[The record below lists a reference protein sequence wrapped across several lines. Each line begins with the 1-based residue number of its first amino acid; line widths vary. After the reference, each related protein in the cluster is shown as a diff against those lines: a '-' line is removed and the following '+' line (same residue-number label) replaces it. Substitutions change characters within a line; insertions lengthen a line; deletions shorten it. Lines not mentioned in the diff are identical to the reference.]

1 MTELAEDGRWHMSLT
16 GLARGFH
23 LRYVKVENFDV
34 LPRRVAVIVAPSRRP
49 DVVFDVV
56 PSDPIAVIVAPSL
69 RPAASGGR
77 SSKTTSKPRPR
88 AVDEALLAN
97 AADEIPM
104 LHMINLPKR
113 GHGGLP
119 AIEHPGL
126 FSTRFFRN
134 AHHMLCEFDETKDFE
149 TAVDLEDDP
158 TGTLFE
164 EIYTAW
170 KAVGGSAAPCCVAT
184 CEEAG
189 LLGVGFGW
197 SKAYRVKAAKLSLAV
212 AVGIQNNKLQT
223 IAANGNYLD
232 IRNMLI
238 AAGLY
243 RRIEQSV

>member
-1 MTELAEDGRWHMSLT
+1 MTAT
-16 GLARGFH
+16 
-23 LRYVKVENFDV
+23 
-34 LPRRVAVIVAPSRRP
+34 
-49 DVVFDVV
+49 
-56 PSDPIAVIVAPSL
+56 
-69 RPAASGGR
+69 
-77 SSKTTSKPRPR
+77 SKTTSKPRPR

-119 AIEHPGL
+119 AIEHPEF

-134 AHHMLCEFDETKDFE
+134 AHHMLCEFDETKGFA
-149 TAVDLEDDP
+149 TAVVLEDDP

-212 AVGIQNNKLQT
+212 AVGIQHNKLQT
-223 IAANGNYLD
+223 IAANGYYLD
-232 IRNMLI
+232 IRKMMI

-243 RRIEQSV
+243 PRVEQSV

>member
-134 AHHMLCEFDETKDFE
+134 AHHMLCEFDETKDFA
-149 TAVDLEDDP
+149 TAVVLEDDQ

-164 EIYTAW
+164 
-170 KAVGGSAAPCCVAT
+170 AV
-184 CEEAG
+184 
-189 LLGVGFGW
+189 
-197 SKAYRVKAAKLSLAV
+197 
-212 AVGIQNNKLQT
+212 
-223 IAANGNYLD
+223 
-232 IRNMLI
+232 
-238 AAGLY
+238 
-243 RRIEQSV
+243 

>member
-56 PSDPIAVIVAPSL
+56 PIAVIVAPSL

-134 AHHMLCEFDETKDFE
+134 AHHMLCEFDETKGFA
-149 TAVDLEDDP
+149 TAVVLEDDP

-212 AVGIQNNKLQT
+212 AVGIQHNKLQT
-223 IAANGNYLD
+223 IAANGYYLD